1 MNKLF
6 SFEEINTVKIE
17 TVTTCNEL
25 SLEHLNKRE
34 NAIRQTYKTTSTN
47 PFVESIIL
55 RENI

>member
-17 TVTTCNEL
+17 TVTACNEL

-34 NAIRQTYKTTSTN
+34 NAIRQTYKVTSTN
-47 PFVESIIL
+47 PFV
-55 RENI
+55 